1 MVCFSN
7 NGIRKLRLADYNR
20 SVFNDNTNSLSGP
33 TQTSL
38 TYQQDRLHQ
47 LRGLDSFVVL
57 NETRRL
63 NEILE
68 S

>member
-33 TQTSL
+33 TQTAL

-47 LRGLDSFVVL
+47 LLGLDSFVCFKR
-57 NETRRL
+57 NE
-63 NEILE
+63 EV
-68 S
+68 

>member
-20 SVFNDNTNSLSGP
+20 SVFNDNANCLSGP
-33 TQTSL
+33 TQTAL

-47 LRGLDSFVVL
+47 LRGLDSFVCFKR
-57 NETRRL
+57 NE
-63 NEILE
+63 EV
-68 S
+68 